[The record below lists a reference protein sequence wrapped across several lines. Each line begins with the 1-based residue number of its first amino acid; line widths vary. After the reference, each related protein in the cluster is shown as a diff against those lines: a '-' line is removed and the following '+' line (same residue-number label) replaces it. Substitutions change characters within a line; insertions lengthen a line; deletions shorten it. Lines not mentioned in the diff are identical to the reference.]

1 MFFFSF
7 LKEHL
12 AHCKVVHC
20 ISRFEGTS
28 YKKLQDIATS
38 SFISC
43 CFTPAF
49 TSADIIF
56 YNFLNLIQNY
66 QKKKKKKLSQISLL
80 KWIHP
85 NPPPILH
92 PHFQNSI
99 SVSKI
104 FCCTYFYLN
113 YDSKEVVTME

>member
-12 AHCKVVHC
+12 AHWKVVHC

-66 QKKKKKKLSQISLL
+66 QKKKEKKIVTNFPFKMDSPKPSP
-80 KWIHP
+80 H
-85 NPPPILH
+85 PPPPL
-92 PHFQNSI
+92 PKFD
-99 SVSKI
+99 K
-104 FCCTYFYLN
+104 C
-113 YDSKEVVTME
+113 E